1 MSIIV
6 YWLAE
11 PGVPAMQPFDSTQ
24 LTAALQFCEARR
36 KEGKRHVSLSSE
48 LAESVGRAGVNTVE
62 AKLLPDGTPYDWTK
76 SHRGAG
82 PDKPGGA

>member
-6 YWLAE
+6 YWLQE
-11 PGVPAMQPFDSTQ
+11 PGLPSMQSFESSQ
-24 LTAALQFCEARR
+24 LMDALKFCEDRR

-48 LAESVGRAGVNTVE
+48 LPESVGRTGVSTVH

-76 SHRGAG
+76 THRGAG
-82 PDKPGGA
+82 PDGSGG